1 MKWWVYKQFII
12 QTFIQECVIY
22 IFLLFQN
29 QMTYTDTLKNMSE
42 GKWKWNAINF
52 VVFFYHFPWIIP
64 FKNVHC
70 FTSETHFH
78 GGREKNR
85 RQPSIKMKNLESRK
99 CGAHFFIPWYIKNQ
113 LWLGLYH
120 KGKCMVLFFDIRWC
134 SMFDLPYSFLCHHK
148 IFIFIWKQIKINF
161 CVTFN
166 NVCGFYACVLF
177 YIYFHLMPQSTHFL

>member
-1 MKWWVYKQFII
+1 MSY
-12 QTFIQECVIY
+12 TFFYCSRTRWRIRIRWKICQKE
-22 IFLLFQN
+22 N
-29 QMTYTDTLKNMSE
+29 ESE
-42 GKWKWNAINF
+42 MPSILSF
-52 VVFFYHFPWIIP
+52 FFYHFPWIIP

-78 GGREKNR
+78 GGREKTR